1 MFLHRKYIWTYVAF
15 LVPALLVFTIVR
27 IVPLILSFRYS
38 FTNWNGFSQSYNFV
52 GFQNYISL
60 FNDAAIVQ
68 SIRNTAVFGIVNPLL
83 VTLFAI
89 PIALVLNM
97 AIPFRSLQRV
107 SFFFPS
113 VPSVLIIGYL
123 WLFIFDPTDSGV
135 LNRILHFFGMDP
147 VAWLAGPNM
156 AMGSLIAVS
165 VWKSAGWHACIY
177 LANLQMI
184 SKDYYE
190 AAMIDGANVWQKF
203 RYITFPL
210 LAPAVSIS
218 VTLILIDSL
227 KIFELPFAL
236 TKGGPGYSTTLL
248 TQIIIETGV
257 FDRMI
262 GKASALS
269 IVFVLMI
276 LVVAI
281 LQLTLL
287 KRREDKIQ

>member
-1 MFLHRKYIWTYVAF
+1 MFLNRKYIWTYIIFLLPAF
-15 LVPALLVFTIVR
+15 IVFTIVR
-27 IVPLILSFRYS
+27 IVPLGLSFRYS
-38 FTNWNGFSQSYNFV
+38 FTNWNGFSQTYDFI
-52 GFQNYISL
+52 GWQNYISL
-60 FNDAAIVQ
+60 FQDSSIVQ
-68 SIRNTAVFGIVNPLL
+68 SIRNTVVFGVLNPLL
-83 VTLFAI
+83 VTLLAI
-89 PIALVLNM
+89 PIALVLNS
-97 AIPFRSLQRV
+97 AIPLRSFQRV

-135 LNRILHFFGMDP
+135 LNRVLQLFGFDS
-147 VAWLAGPNM
+147 VAWLASPNL

-165 VWKSAGWHACIY
+165 VWKAAGWHACIY

-190 AAMIDGANVWQKF
+190 AAMIDGVNGWQKF
-203 RYITFPL
+203 RFITFPL

-218 VTLILIDSL
+218 VTLVLIDSL

-276 LVVAI
+276 LIVAI
-281 LQLTLL
+281 LQLGLL
-287 KRREDKIQ
+287 KRREEKMQ